1 MSGRISQSDQI
12 SRDGR
17 LGVSDS
23 MEPHLHISSHPLVR
37 HKLGLLRRRDTPPW
51 QFRQLIRELT
61 SLLLY
66 EATADLSVRPQR
78 TETPL
83 EVAEVESLENRIGFA
98 PILRAGLGMVEAA
111 LDLIPTADVRHLGI
125 YRDHA
130 TLLPVE
136 YYSRLHGLPTAEV
149 YLILD
154 PMLATGQS
162 AAAAVDRLKRWGAPA
177 VKFVG
182 LIGAPE
188 GVDLLRSAHPDLE
201 IHLAALDR
209 QLNSAGYILPG
220 LGDAG
225 DRQFRT

>member
-1 MSGRISQSDQI
+1 
-12 SRDGR
+12 
-17 LGVSDS
+17 V
-23 MEPHLHISSHPLVR
+23 PLHISLHPLVK

-51 QFRQLIRELT
+51 LFRPLIRELT
-61 SLLLY
+61 LLLLY
-66 EATADLSVRPQR
+66 EATADLTLLTERI
-78 TETPL
+78 ETPL
-83 EVAEVESLENRIGFA
+83 EVAEVSLLAQRVGFA

-111 LDLIPTADVRHLGI
+111 LELLPTADVRHLGI
-125 YRDHA
+125 YRDHV

-136 YYSRLHGLPTAEV
+136 YYSRLQGLPTADV
-149 YLILD
+149 YLVLD

-162 AAAAVDRLKRWGAPA
+162 AVAAVDMLKRWGASR

-188 GVDLLRSAHPDLE
+188 GIDLLLGAHPDLDVF
-201 IHLAALDR
+201 LAAKDR
-209 QLNSAGYILPG
+209 QLNDAGYILPG

>member
-1 MSGRISQSDQI
+1 M
-12 SRDGR
+12 
-17 LGVSDS
+17 
-23 MEPHLHISSHPLVR
+23 PLHISSHPLVK

-51 QFRQLIRELT
+51 LFRPLIRELT
-61 SLLLY
+61 LLLLY
-66 EATADLSVRPQR
+66 EATADLTLLTERI
-78 TETPL
+78 ETPL
-83 EVAEVESLENRIGFA
+83 EVAEVSLLAQRVGFA

-111 LDLIPTADVRHLGI
+111 LELLPTADVRHLGI
-125 YRDHA
+125 YRDHV

-136 YYSRLHGLPTAEV
+136 YYSRLQGLPTADV
-149 YLILD
+149 YLVLD

-162 AAAAVDRLKRWGAPA
+162 AVAAVDMLKRWGASR

-188 GVDLLRSAHPDLE
+188 GIDLLLGAHPDLDVF
-201 IHLAALDR
+201 LAAKDR
-209 QLNSAGYILPG
+209 QLNDAGYILPG

>member
-1 MSGRISQSDQI
+1 MS
-12 SRDGR
+12 
-17 LGVSDS
+17 
-23 MEPHLHISSHPLVR
+23 LHVSSHPLVR
-37 HKLGLLRRRDTPPW
+37 HKLGLLRRRDSPPW
-51 QFRQLIRELT
+51 LFRLLIRELT
-61 SLLLY
+61 LLLLY
-66 EATADLSVRPQR
+66 EATADLTVWPERI
-78 TETPL
+78 ETPL
-83 EVAEVESLENRIGFA
+83 EVAEVSVLAQRVGFA

-111 LDLIPTADVRHLGI
+111 LELLPTADVRHLGI

-136 YYSRLHGLPTAEV
+136 YYSRLQGMPTADV
-149 YLILD
+149 YLVLD

-162 AAAAVDRLKRWGAPA
+162 AAAAVDMLKRWGASR

-188 GVDLLRSAHPDLE
+188 GIQVLQRAHPELE
-201 IHLAALDR
+201 ICLAAEDR
-209 QLNSAGYILPG
+209 QLNASGYILPG

>member
-1 MSGRISQSDQI
+1 MA
-12 SRDGR
+12 
-17 LGVSDS
+17 LHVST
-23 MEPHLHISSHPLVR
+23 HPLVQ
-37 HKLGLLRRRDTPPW
+37 HKLGLLRRRDSPPW
-51 QFRQLIRELT
+51 LFRLLVRELT
-61 SLLLY
+61 VLLLY
-66 EATADLSVRPQR
+66 EATADLDLWTERV
-78 TETPL
+78 ETPL
-83 EVAEVESLENRIGFA
+83 EVAEVRVLAERVGFA

-111 LDLIPTADVRHLGI
+111 LELLPTADVRHLGI

-136 YYSRLHGLPTAEV
+136 YYSRLPGLPSASV
-149 YLILD
+149 YLVLD

-162 AAAAVDRLKRWGAPA
+162 AVAAVEMLAKWGAA
-177 VKFVG
+177 RVKYVG

-188 GVDLLRSAHPDLE
+188 GAERLQAAHPQLE

-209 QLNSAGYILPG
+209 QLNDVGYILPG

>member
-1 MSGRISQSDQI
+1 MA
-12 SRDGR
+12 
-17 LGVSDS
+17 LHVSA
-23 MEPHLHISSHPLVR
+23 HPLVK

-51 QFRQLIRELT
+51 QFRLLIRELT
-61 SLLLY
+61 LLLLY
-66 EATADLSVRPQR
+66 EATADLGLWTERV
-78 TETPL
+78 ETPL
-83 EVAEVESLENRIGFA
+83 EVAEVGVLATRVGFA

-111 LDLIPTADVRHLGI
+111 LELLPTADVRHLGI

-136 YYSRLHGLPTAEV
+136 YYSRLQGLPTAGS

-162 AAAAVDRLKRWGAPA
+162 AVAAVDMLRRWGAPR

-182 LIGAPE
+182 LIGAPA
-188 GVDLLRSAHPDLE
+188 GVDRLQAAHPDLDV
-201 IHLAALDR
+201 HLAALDR
-209 QLNSAGYILPG
+209 ELNDLGYILPG

>member
-1 MSGRISQSDQI
+1 MPVH
-12 SRDGR
+12 
-17 LGVSDS
+17 VS
-23 MEPHLHISSHPLVR
+23 EHPLVK

-51 QFRQLIRELT
+51 LFRPLTRELT
-61 SLLLY
+61 LLLLY
-66 EATADLSVRPQR
+66 EATADLSVWPEKI
-78 TETPL
+78 ETPL
-83 EVAEVESLENRIGFA
+83 EVAEASVLGQRIGFA

-111 LDLIPTADVRHLGI
+111 LELLPTADVRHLGI
-125 YRDHA
+125 YRDHV

-136 YYSRLHGLPTAEV
+136 YYSRLQGIPTADV
-149 YLILD
+149 YLVLD

-162 AAAAVDRLKRWGAPA
+162 AAAAVDMLKRWGASR

-188 GVDLLRSAHPDLE
+188 GIDVLQRAHPDLD
-201 IHLAALDR
+201 IYLAARDR
-209 QLNSAGYILPG
+209 QLNDVGYILPG

>member
-1 MSGRISQSDQI
+1 MA
-12 SRDGR
+12 
-17 LGVSDS
+17 LHVST
-23 MEPHLHISSHPLVR
+23 HPLVQ
-37 HKLGLLRRRDTPPW
+37 HKLGLLRRRDSPPW
-51 QFRQLIRELT
+51 LFRLLVRELT
-61 SLLLY
+61 FLLLY
-66 EATADLSVRPQR
+66 EATADLDLCTERV
-78 TETPL
+78 ETPL
-83 EVAEVESLENRIGFA
+83 EVAEVRVLAKRVGFA

-111 LDLIPTADVRHLGI
+111 LELLPTADVRHLGI

-136 YYSRLHGLPTAEV
+136 YYSRLPGLPSASV
-149 YLILD
+149 YLVLD

-162 AAAAVDRLKRWGAPA
+162 AVAAVEMLAKWGAA
-177 VKFVG
+177 RVKYVG

-188 GVDLLRSAHPDLE
+188 GAERLQAAHPQLE

-209 QLNSAGYILPG
+209 QLNDVGYILPG

>member
-1 MSGRISQSDQI
+1 VISGASRIH
-12 SRDGR
+12 
-17 LGVSDS
+17 V
-23 MEPHLHISSHPLVR
+23 SSHPLIH
-37 HKLGLLRRRDTPPW
+37 HKLGLLREQSTPSW
-51 QFRQLIRELT
+51 QFRQLIREITL
-61 SLLLY
+61 LLLY
-66 EATADLSVRPQR
+66 EATDDLALSSGRVQ
-78 TETPL
+78 TPL
-83 EVAEVESLENRIGFA
+83 EASDVTTLAERVGFA

-111 LDLIPTADVRHLGI
+111 LELLPTADVRHLGI

-136 YYSRLHGLPTAEV
+136 YYSRLQGTPSANV

-162 AAAAVDRLKRWGAPA
+162 AVAAVDLLKRWGAQR
-177 VKFVG
+177 VKYVG

-188 GVDLLRSAHPDLE
+188 GIEALNRTHPDLD
-201 IHLAALDR
+201 IYLAARDR
-209 QLNSAGYILPG
+209 QINHVGYILPG

>member
-1 MSGRISQSDQI
+1 MDLDRRLAGEIGEGESGRMALQ
-12 SRDGR
+12 
-17 LGVSDS
+17 VST
-23 MEPHLHISSHPLVR
+23 HPLVQ
-37 HKLGLLRRRDTPPW
+37 HKLGLLRRRDTPAW
-51 QFRQLIRELT
+51 VFRPLIRELT
-61 SLLLY
+61 LLLLY
-66 EATADLSVRPQR
+66 EATADLTLWPERV
-78 TETPL
+78 ETPL
-83 EVAEVESLENRIGFA
+83 EAADASVLAQRVGFA

-111 LDLIPTADVRHLGI
+111 LELIPTADVRHLGI

-136 YYSRLHGLPTAEV
+136 YYSRLHGLPTAHV

-162 AAAAVDRLKRWGAPA
+162 AVAAVDMLLRWGAPR

-188 GVDLLRSAHPDLE
+188 GADRLLGAYPDLE
-201 IHLAALDR
+201 VHLAALDR
-209 QLNSAGYILPG
+209 QLNDAGYILPG

>member
-1 MSGRISQSDQI
+1 VP
-12 SRDGR
+12 
-17 LGVSDS
+17 LHVST
-23 MEPHLHISSHPLVR
+23 HPLVH
-37 HKLGLLRRRDTPPW
+37 HKLGLLRRADSPPW
-51 QFRQLIRELT
+51 LFRPLVRELT

-66 EATADLSVRPQR
+66 EATADLGLTTTPV
-78 TETPL
+78 ETPL
-83 EVAEVESLENRIGFA
+83 ELTNVSTLVGRVGLA

-111 LDLIPTADVRHLGI
+111 LDLLPTADVRHLGL
-125 YRDHA
+125 YRDDA

-136 YYSRLHGLPTAEV
+136 YYSRLRGSPSASV

-162 AAAAVDRLKRWGAPA
+162 AVAAVDRLLQWGVPRI
-177 VKFVG
+177 KFVG

-188 GVDLLRSAHPDLE
+188 GVERLLSAHPDLDVY
-201 IHLAALDR
+201 LAESDR
-209 QLNSAGYILPG
+209 GLNDAGFILPG

>member
-1 MSGRISQSDQI
+1 M
-12 SRDGR
+12 
-17 LGVSDS
+17 
-23 MEPHLHISSHPLVR
+23 
-37 HKLGLLRRRDTPPW
+37 
-51 QFRQLIRELT
+51 LT
-61 SLLLY
+61 
-66 EATADLSVRPQR
+66 ERV
-78 TETPL
+78 
-83 EVAEVESLENRIGFA
+83 GFA

-111 LDLIPTADVRHLGI
+111 LELLPTADVRHLGI

-136 YYSRLHGLPTAEV
+136 YYNRLQGLPTANV
-149 YLILD
+149 YLVLD

-162 AAAAVDRLKRWGAPA
+162 AAAAVDLLVRWGAPR

-188 GVDLLRSAHPDLE
+188 GADRLLENHPSLDV
-201 IHLAALDR
+201 HLAALDR
-209 QLNSAGYILPG
+209 QLNHDGYILPG

>member
-1 MSGRISQSDQI
+1 MA
-12 SRDGR
+12 
-17 LGVSDS
+17 LHVST
-23 MEPHLHISSHPLVR
+23 HPLVR

-51 QFRQLIRELT
+51 LFRTLIRELT
-61 SLLLY
+61 LLLLY
-66 EATADLSVRPQR
+66 EATADLPVWSERV
-78 TETPL
+78 ETPL
-83 EVAEVESLENRIGFA
+83 EVAEVNVLSQRVGFA

-111 LDLIPTADVRHLGI
+111 LELLPTADVRHLGI
-125 YRDHA
+125 YRDHV

-136 YYSRLHGLPTAEV
+136 YYSRLLGLPTADV
-149 YLILD
+149 YLVLD

-162 AAAAVDRLKRWGAPA
+162 AVAAVDMLERWGAPR

-188 GVDLLRSAHPDLE
+188 GTRVLRSAHPELE
-201 IHLAALDR
+201 IYLAAEDR
-209 QLNSAGYILPG
+209 QLNDAGYILPG

>member
-1 MSGRISQSDQI
+1 VT
-12 SRDGR
+12 
-17 LGVSDS
+17 LHVS
-23 MEPHLHISSHPLVR
+23 PHPLVR
-37 HKLGLLRRRDTPPW
+37 HKLGLLRRRDSAPW
-51 QFRQLIRELT
+51 VFRALIRELT
-61 SLLLY
+61 LLLLY
-66 EATADLSVRPQR
+66 EATADLAVWTERI
-78 TETPL
+78 ETPL
-83 EVAEVESLENRIGFA
+83 EVAEVDVIAQRVGFA

-111 LDLIPTADVRHLGI
+111 LDLLPTADVRHLGI

-136 YYSRLHGLPTAEV
+136 YYTRLQGIPAANV

-162 AAAAVDRLKRWGAPA
+162 AAAAVDMLKRWGANE
-177 VKFVG
+177 VRFVG
-182 LIGAPE
+182 LIAAPE
-188 GVDLLRSAHPDLE
+188 GVDRLLAAHPQLE
-201 IHLAALDR
+201 IYLAAVDR

>member
-1 MSGRISQSDQI
+1 MT
-12 SRDGR
+12 
-17 LGVSDS
+17 
-23 MEPHLHISSHPLVR
+23 LHISRHPLVQ
-37 HKLGLLRRRDTPPW
+37 HKLGLLRRAESPPW
-51 QFRQLIRELT
+51 LFRPLIRELT

-66 EATADLSVRPQR
+66 EATADLPLVTTSV
-78 TETPL
+78 ETPL
-83 EVAEVESLENRIGFA
+83 EPSDVRALEGRVGFA

-111 LDLIPTADVRHLGI
+111 LELLPTADVRHLGL
-125 YRDHA
+125 YRDHV

-136 YYSRLHGLPTAEV
+136 YYSRLQGVPTSTL

-162 AAAAVDRLKRWGAPA
+162 AVAAVDMLYRWGAPR

-188 GVDLLRSAHPDLE
+188 GAERLAAAHPDLD
-201 IHLAALDR
+201 IHLAAVDR
-209 QLNSAGYILPG
+209 KLNDVGYIVPG

>member
-1 MSGRISQSDQI
+1 MA
-12 SRDGR
+12 
-17 LGVSDS
+17 LHVST
-23 MEPHLHISSHPLVR
+23 HPLVQ
-37 HKLGLLRRRDTPPW
+37 HKLGLLRRRDSPPW
-51 QFRQLIRELT
+51 LFRLLVRELT
-61 SLLLY
+61 VLLLY
-66 EATADLSVRPQR
+66 EATADLDLWTERV
-78 TETPL
+78 ETPL
-83 EVAEVESLENRIGFA
+83 EVAEVRVLAKRVGFA

-111 LDLIPTADVRHLGI
+111 LELLPTADVRHLGI

-136 YYSRLHGLPTAEV
+136 YYSRLPGLPSASV
-149 YLILD
+149 YLVLD

-162 AAAAVDRLKRWGAPA
+162 AVAAVEMLAKWGAA
-177 VKFVG
+177 RVKYVG

-188 GVDLLRSAHPDLE
+188 GAERLQAAHPQLE

-209 QLNSAGYILPG
+209 QLNDVGYILPG

>member
-1 MSGRISQSDQI
+1 MA
-12 SRDGR
+12 
-17 LGVSDS
+17 LHVST
-23 MEPHLHISSHPLVR
+23 HPLVQ
-37 HKLGLLRRRDTPPW
+37 HKLGLLRRRDSPPW
-51 QFRQLIRELT
+51 LFRLLVRELT
-61 SLLLY
+61 FLLLY
-66 EATADLSVRPQR
+66 EATADLDLWTERV
-78 TETPL
+78 ETPL
-83 EVAEVESLENRIGFA
+83 EVAEVRVLAKRVGFA

-111 LDLIPTADVRHLGI
+111 LELLPTADVRHLGI

-136 YYSRLHGLPTAEV
+136 YYSRLPGLPSASV
-149 YLILD
+149 YLVLD

-162 AAAAVDRLKRWGAPA
+162 AVAAVEMLAKWGAA
-177 VKFVG
+177 RVKYVG

-188 GVDLLRSAHPDLE
+188 GAERLQAAHPQLE

-209 QLNSAGYILPG
+209 QLNDVGYILPG

>member
-1 MSGRISQSDQI
+1 MSALRGTPEVEPPEGGVSVHISQ
-12 SRDGR
+12 
-17 LGVSDS
+17 
-23 MEPHLHISSHPLVR
+23 HPLVR

-51 QFRQLIRELT
+51 LFRQLIRELT
-61 SLLLY
+61 LLLLY
-66 EATADLSVRPQR
+66 EATADLALWTERI
-78 TETPL
+78 ETPL
-83 EVAEVESLENRIGFA
+83 EVAEVSTLAQRVGLA

-111 LDLIPTADVRHLGI
+111 LELFPTADVRHLGI

-136 YYSRLHGLPTAEV
+136 YYSRLQGIPRADV

-162 AAAAVDRLKRWGAPA
+162 AVAAVDLLTRWG
-177 VKFVG
+177 VQHIKFVG
-182 LIGAPE
+182 IIGAPE
-188 GVDLLRSAHPDLE
+188 GIRRLHESHPAVE
-201 IHLAALDR
+201 IYLAAEDR
-209 QLNSAGYILPG
+209 QLNAAGYILPG

>member
-1 MSGRISQSDQI
+1 VAVH
-12 SRDGR
+12 
-17 LGVSDS
+17 VST
-23 MEPHLHISSHPLVR
+23 HPLVQ
-37 HKLGLLRRRDTPPW
+37 HKLGLLRRADSPSW
-51 QFRQLIRELT
+51 LFRPLVRELT

-66 EATADLSVRPQR
+66 EATADLGL
-78 TETPL
+78 TTALAETPL
-83 EVAEVESLENRIGFA
+83 ESTSVPKLEGRVGFA

-111 LDLIPTADVRHLGI
+111 LDLLPTADVRHLGI
-125 YRDHA
+125 YRDDA

-136 YYSRLHGLPTAEV
+136 YYSRLQQPPSASV

-162 AAAAVDRLKRWGAPA
+162 AVAAVDRLLRWGAPK

-188 GVDLLRSAHPDLE
+188 GAERLVSAHPGLE
-201 IHLAALDR
+201 IYLAALDR
-209 QLNSAGYILPG
+209 ELNNAGFILPG

>member
-1 MSGRISQSDQI
+1 MA
-12 SRDGR
+12 
-17 LGVSDS
+17 LHVST
-23 MEPHLHISSHPLVR
+23 HPLVQ
-37 HKLGLLRRRDTPPW
+37 HKLGLLRRRDSPPW
-51 QFRQLIRELT
+51 LFRLLVRELT
-61 SLLLY
+61 FLLLY
-66 EATADLSVRPQR
+66 EATADLDLWTERV
-78 TETPL
+78 ETPL
-83 EVAEVESLENRIGFA
+83 EVAEVRVLAKRVGFA

-111 LDLIPTADVRHLGI
+111 LELLPTADVRHLGI

-136 YYSRLHGLPTAEV
+136 YYSRLQGLPSAGV
-149 YLILD
+149 YLVLD

-162 AAAAVDRLKRWGAPA
+162 AVAAVEMLAKWGAA
-177 VKFVG
+177 RVKYVG

-188 GVDLLRSAHPDLE
+188 GAERLQAAHPQLE

-209 QLNSAGYILPG
+209 QLNDVGYILPG

>member
-1 MSGRISQSDQI
+1 MSVHISQ
-12 SRDGR
+12 
-17 LGVSDS
+17 
-23 MEPHLHISSHPLVR
+23 HPLIR

-51 QFRQLIRELT
+51 LFRQLIRELT
-61 SLLLY
+61 LLLLY
-66 EATADLSVRPQR
+66 EATADLALWTERI
-78 TETPL
+78 ETPL
-83 EVAEVESLENRIGFA
+83 EVAEVSTLAQRVGLA

-111 LDLIPTADVRHLGI
+111 LELFPTADVRHLGI

-136 YYSRLHGLPTAEV
+136 YYSRLQGIPRADV

-162 AAAAVDRLKRWGAPA
+162 AVAAVDLLTRWG
-177 VKFVG
+177 VQHIKFVG
-182 LIGAPE
+182 IIGAPE
-188 GVDLLRSAHPDLE
+188 GIRRLHESHPAVE
-201 IHLAALDR
+201 IYLAAEDR
-209 QLNSAGYILPG
+209 QLNAAGYILPG

>member
-1 MSGRISQSDQI
+1 MSDRAEESGR
-12 SRDGR
+12 SRSPDGKS
-17 LGVSDS
+17 LHVHVST
-23 MEPHLHISSHPLVR
+23 HPLIR
-37 HKLGLLRRRDTPPW
+37 HKLGLLRRRDAPPW

-66 EATADLSVRPQR
+66 EATADLPIRPER
-78 TETPL
+78 IETPL
-83 EVAEVESLENRIGFA
+83 EVAEVGALESRIGFA

-136 YYSRLHGLPTAEV
+136 YYSRLHGMPTAQV
-149 YLILD
+149 YLVLD

-162 AAAAVDRLKRWGAPA
+162 AAAAVDLLKRWGAPM

-188 GVDLLRSAHPDLE
+188 GVDILQSAHPDLE
-201 IHLAALDR
+201 IYLAALDR
-209 QLNSAGYILPG
+209 QLNQSGYILPG

>member
-1 MSGRISQSDQI
+1 MA
-12 SRDGR
+12 
-17 LGVSDS
+17 
-23 MEPHLHISSHPLVR
+23 LHVSSHPLVK

-51 QFRQLIRELT
+51 LFRALIRELT
-61 SLLLY
+61 LLLLY
-66 EATADLSVRPQR
+66 EATADLPVAPKRV
-78 TETPL
+78 ETPL
-83 EVAEVESLENRIGFA
+83 EVAEVSALSQTVGFA

-111 LDLIPTADVRHLGI
+111 LELLPTADVRHLGI

-136 YYSRLHGLPTAEV
+136 YYSRLHGVPTADV
-149 YLILD
+149 YLVLD

-162 AAAAVDRLKRWGAPA
+162 AVAAVDMLERWGASQ

-188 GVDLLRSAHPDLE
+188 GTRALRDAHPELD
-201 IHLAALDR
+201 IYLAAEDR
-209 QLNSAGYILPG
+209 QLNDAGYILPG